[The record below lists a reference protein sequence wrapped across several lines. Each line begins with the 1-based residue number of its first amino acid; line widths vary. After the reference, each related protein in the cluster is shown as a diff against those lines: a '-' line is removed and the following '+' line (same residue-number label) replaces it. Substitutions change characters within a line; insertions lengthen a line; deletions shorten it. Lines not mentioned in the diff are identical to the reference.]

1 MNWFKSVVG
10 LGVVAALA
18 VLGWQARET
27 RREVTALAV
36 RLDAAPAVV
45 PAAPAALPPAVA
57 ARLPG
62 EYLLEAPDVVELRF
76 PIGAEQDVVKHLGG
90 QMAVRPDG
98 TIFLGPLG
106 SVVVAAATVSE
117 AEERVRRHLGMDG
130 VKLRVTQFNSKRYYV
145 IFDGASGEQVVEL
158 PADGNETVLDA
169 LNSSGVVQKLP
180 AKRVNV
186 WVSRRTPDQGD
197 QVLPVD
203 YRGITQSGLTR
214 TNYQLQPG
222 DRVHVKTV
230 N

>member
-27 RREVTALAV
+27 RREVTAMAA
-36 RLDAAPAVV
+36 RLDA
-45 PAAPAALPPAVA
+45 PPAVA
-57 ARLPG
+57 PAVPPAAPCVPG

-76 PIGAEQDVVKHLGG
+76 PVGADQDVVKHLGG
-90 QMAVRPDG
+90 QMPVRPDG

-106 SVVVAAATVSE
+106 SIAVAAATVGQ

-145 IFDGASGEQVVEL
+145 IFDGPSGEQVVPL

-169 LNSSGVVQKLP
+169 VNSSGVVQKLP
-180 AKRVNV
+180 AKPVNV
-186 WVSRRTPDQGD
+186 WVARRTPDQGD
-197 QVLPVD
+197 QILPVD

-214 TNYQLQPG
+214 SNYLLLPG
-222 DRVHVKTV
+222 DRVYVKSA

>member
-10 LGVVAALA
+10 LGVHAALA

-27 RREVTALAV
+27 RREVTALAA
-36 RLDAAPAVV
+36 RLDAP
-45 PAAPAALPPAVA
+45 PAALPPSVA
-57 ARLPG
+57 PRVPG
-62 EYLLEAPDVVELRF
+62 DYLLEAPDVVELRF
-76 PIGAEQDVVKHLGG
+76 PIGADQDVVKHLGG

-106 SVVVAAATVSE
+106 SVTVAAATVGQ

-145 IFDGASGEQVVEL
+145 IFDGATGEQVVAL

-169 LNSSGVVQKLP
+169 LNSSGVVQRLP
-180 AKRVNV
+180 AKHVNV
-186 WVSRRTPDQGD
+186 WVSRPTPDQGD
-197 QVLPVD
+197 QILPVD

-214 TNYQLQPG
+214 TNYQLHAG